1 MKASISS
8 EITPGGNTSTSPSAE
23 PRKTRAELKKELK
36 NSIKAKV
43 TGSLK
48 SVIPEVSSKKGQ
60 IKGSIQAISSKFPKE
75 LIPQILKEDEYFLII
90 NKPAGLVVHPDGKTI
105 EPTLCDWIVQNYP
118 KIVGVGE
125 PSKGPNGVL
134 LDRPGIVH
142 RLDRETSGVLVIAK
156 TQESFEFLKKS
167 FQTRDVQKTYN
178 TFVWGLVKEDK
189 GSIDRPIG
197 RSKTDFKKWS
207 AERFA
212 RGDLRP
218 ATTEYKVLQRKSF
231 VEGEEKGGG
240 EETVKLSSKD
250 SKNSKI
256 PLNFT
261 FVEAYPKTGRTHQI
275 RVHFKAINHPVV
287 GDALYAPNHPQMLG
301 FKRLALHSR
310 HISFTSLD
318 GKRVEVE
325 APLPKD
331 FQEALKKF

>member
-8 EITPGGNTSTSPSAE
+8 TSPSPSIS
-23 PRKTRAELKKELK
+23 PRKTRAELKKDLK
-36 NSIKAKV
+36 DSIKIKT
-43 TGSLK
+43 TGTQKK
-48 SVIPEVSSKKGQ
+48 SAVKIVVQVPETQKDTKST
-60 IKGSIQAISSKFPKE
+60 ILSSKFPKG
-75 LIPQILKEDEYFLII
+75 LIPQILQEDKYFLII

-118 KIVGVGE
+118 KIAGVGE
-125 PSKGPNGVL
+125 PSKGLNGVL

-142 RLDRETSGVLVIAK
+142 RLDRETSRVLVIAK

-218 ATTEYKVLQRKSF
+218 ATTEYKVLLRKSF

-310 HISFTSLD
+310 HISFASLD

-325 APLPKD
+325 APLPGD
-331 FQEALKKF
+331 FQVALKFLSN

>member
-1 MKASISS
+1 MKASIL
-8 EITPGGNTSTSPSAE
+8 PTSASLSIA

-36 NSIKAKV
+36 NSSKSKT
-43 TGSLK
+43 TGTQKGSTAE
-48 SVIPEVSSKKGQ
+48 VISKKSSA
-60 IKGSIQAISSKFPKE
+60 KGLTKESIQATPSKFPKE
-75 LIPQILKEDEYFLII
+75 LIPQILREDKYFLII

-105 EPTLCDWIVQNYP
+105 EPTLCDWIVKNYP

-310 HISFTSLD
+310 QISFTSLD

-325 APLPKD
+325 APLSED
-331 FQEALKKF
+331 FQAALKKL

>member
-1 MKASISS
+1 MLSKLTKILKKVS
-8 EITPGGNTSTSPSAE
+8 GTSSPS
-23 PRKTRAELKKELK
+23 
-36 NSIKAKV
+36 N
-43 TGSLK
+43 
-48 SVIPEVSSKKGQ
+48 
-60 IKGSIQAISSKFPKE
+60 FPKE
-75 LIPQILKEDEYFLII
+75 LIPQILLENKDFLII
-90 NKPAGLVVHPDGKTI
+90 NKPAGLVVHPDGKTV
-105 EPTLCDWIVQNYP
+105 EPTLCDWIVENYP
-118 KIVGVGE
+118 KLVGVGE
-125 PSKGPNGVL
+125 PSKAPDGTL

-156 TQESFEFLKKS
+156 NQPAFDFLKNS

-189 GSIDRPIG
+189 GTIDRPIG
-197 RSKTDFKKWS
+197 RSKTDFRKWS

-218 ATTEYKVLQRKSF
+218 ATTEYKVISRKTFSGD
-231 VEGEEKGGG
+231 ESPLGAEDS
-240 EETVKLSSKD
+240 VKLTSKA
-250 SKNSKI
+250 SKKSKI

-261 FVEAYPKTGRTHQI
+261 FVEAFPKTGRTHQI

-310 HISFTSLD
+310 FISFTGLD
-318 GKRVEVE
+318 GKRVSVE

-331 FQEALKKF
+331 FQEALKFF